1 MKTEFRI
8 ISYASDAWRE
18 AISLRERILRTAV
31 GLSFDPSELEQE
43 RDHIHVGGYAFE
55 KMLASCVLVP
65 EEKAMKMQRVVVDE
79 AYRSRGIGKEMMR
92 FCEDICQDR
101 GIDLL
106 YCHARDSTVNFY
118 LQNDYLAEGDYF
130 MEDDI
135 PLLKM
140 NKRIQL

>member
-1 MKTEFRI
+1 MGQKMFEWAIKRAKEKGAHVLQLTTDKQRPDALRFYESLGFKASHEGMKLHFQLDMKTEFRI

-79 AYRSRGIGKEMMR
+79 AFEVVELEK
-92 FCEDICQDR
+92 
-101 GIDLL
+101 
-106 YCHARDSTVNFY
+106 
-118 LQNDYLAEGDYF
+118 
-130 MEDDI
+130 
-135 PLLKM
+135 K
-140 NKRIQL
+140 

>member
-1 MKTEFRI
+1 
-8 ISYASDAWRE
+8 
-18 AISLRERILRTAV
+18 
-31 GLSFDPSELEQE
+31 
-43 RDHIHVGGYAFE
+43 
-55 KMLASCVLVP
+55 
-65 EEKAMKMQRVVVDE
+65 
-79 AYRSRGIGKEMMR
+79 MMR